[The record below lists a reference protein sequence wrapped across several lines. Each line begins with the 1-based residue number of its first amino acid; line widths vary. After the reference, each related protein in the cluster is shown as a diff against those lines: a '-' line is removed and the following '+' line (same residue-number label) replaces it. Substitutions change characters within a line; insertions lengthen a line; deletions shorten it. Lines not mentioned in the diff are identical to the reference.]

1 MTPEELRMATR
12 TQAEIDSDVR
22 KKQEFTRRYGQYLG
36 ALGAGAD
43 KTVWNDATKQ
53 YIQVPTVSAKEYA
66 PIDAMRQGAK
76 LRADAQ
82 AYYSPYPNINRPS
95 YDPRFIDY
103 VVKGESYGQQ
113 STSQQQGSST
123 RSASQQQGSST
134 QSSQGGGG
142 GGVSGIDFVW
152 SGGNAGTRV
161 GTPSGRQGTMDP
173 LYDPKYRFWDK
184 GIPSKF
190 YDPVDPSKPMSF
202 PEQTRREREA
212 RARWIG
218 AMTDQ
223 EYSFYRRSL
232 GQGAGSSGQDADAM
246 RQAAKNPPAPKEEYG
261 DPSRNQPITGPRL
274 DVKLQPATASTAT
287 TSTVGGNS
295 TPSSTNYMGGSKTFN
310 ESTGTRMENI
320 KLGSGTGLGKPSLV
334 KLPATPAQTSVVDR
348 KMRTKKARPSFRF
361 FS

>member
-1 MTPEELRMATR
+1 MATVR
-12 TQAEIDSDVR
+12 SFNSPFTTISEWKYDPATNTGRYEPKTFVAGMEQDPMKRYAQAAAA
-22 KKQEFTRRYGQYLG
+22 KG
-36 ALGAGAD
+36 D
-43 KTVWNDATKQ
+43 KTVWDEASKTYKQ
-53 YIQVPTVSAKEYA
+53 A
-66 PIDAMRQGAK
+66 PVLSKSEFDKTDPYNQMMGNQLAYSNAVLGAQGGGTMMSGTNLAK
-76 LRADAQ
+76 LDASLGTLRKQ
-82 AYYSPYPNINRPS
+82 LLPGVGKSE
-95 YDPRFIDY
+95 
-103 VVKGESYGQQ
+103 GQ
-113 STSQQQGSST
+113 STGQQQGA
-123 RSASQQQGSST
+123 SA
-134 QSSQGGGG
+134 QSSQGGGGGG

-190 YDPVDPSKPMSF
+190 YDPVDPSKPISF

-218 AMTDQ
+218 AMSDQ

-261 DPSRNQPITGPRL
+261 DPMKGQPGPIGLRGE
-274 DVKLQPATASTAT
+274 AA
-287 TSTVGGNS
+287 NS
-295 TPSSTNYMGGSKTFN
+295 KAAPTNYMGGSNTFN

-334 KLPATPAQTSVVDR
+334 KLPATPVQTSVVDR
-348 KMRTKKARPSFRF
+348 KMRTKKARPNLRF